1 MTARIYNAYRET
13 LVRIANGE
21 EPAKDIAA
29 AVLNLQRLQRGRK
42 VASLQGR
49 RFGRLTVVE
58 RVENDGAGKSRWL
71 CVCDCGTQKN
81 VTRNC
86 LIKGGTK
93 SCGCLHVENGRARGL
108 ANLKHRGRLHMLSH
122 TPDDPE
128 AA

>member
-81 VTRNC
+81 NPQ
-86 LIKGGTK
+86 LPYQGGYK
-93 SCGCLHVENGRARGL
+93 ILRMLARGEWS
-108 ANLKHRGRLHMLSH
+108 RSGSR
-122 TPDDPE
+122 
-128 AA
+128 